1 VTFQARDSF
10 DAILGGHSGALVG
23 GGGQVLLPWSTYAE
37 LGVSR
42 FTRGGERVFVGPNR
56 EVFPLG
62 IPVDVSVTPLEIT
75 GGWRYRHCPRPVTV
89 KPPPKGA
96 KPAPQ
101 PPAKPM
107 TCAPKLV
114 PYVGGGYSAYKY
126 TESSEFST
134 QEEDVDG
141 WFGGFHLVG
150 GADYQAMRWLAIGG
164 EIGWSTIPDALG
176 ANGVSSVFGEDNL
189 GGTTLRLK
197 ISVGR

>member
-1 VTFQARDSF
+1 
-10 DAILGGHSGALVG
+10 
-23 GGGQVLLPWSTYAE
+23 
-37 LGVSR
+37 
-42 FTRGGERVFVGPNR
+42 
-56 EVFPLG
+56 
-62 IPVDVSVTPLEIT
+62 
-75 GGWRYRHCPRPVTV
+75 
-89 KPPPKGA
+89 
-96 KPAPQ
+96 
-101 PPAKPM
+101 M

-176 ANGVSSVFGEDNL
+176 TGGVSSVFGEDNL
-189 GGTTLRLK
+189 GGTSLRLK
-197 ISVGR
+197 ISVGRR